1 MSAMVN
7 IMLFIIC
14 FNAAV
19 SAVNISQ
26 VFSRDDSI
34 VFNSSLPNAN
44 QAEIDARI
52 LSMNNTQNSDSEY
65 FGQNIFSS
73 ALQDLRGA
81 ASAITGLADSL
92 RLFMVGVISP
102 GQILQTMC
110 EELAQD
116 PNATGLCN
124 TSTGLG
130 QLIQW
135 INRLVYVMYFIFII
149 QFVANRSYKG
159 MG

>member
-7 IMLFIIC
+7 IMVFIIC

-19 SAVNISQ
+19 SVVNVSN
-26 VFSRDDSI
+26 VFARDEAN
-34 VFNSSLPNAN
+34 VFNYSLPNAN
-44 QAEIDARI
+44 QQSIDDKI
-52 LSMNNTQNSDSEY
+52 LAMNNSQSADSEY

-102 GQILQTMC
+102 GQILQNMC
-110 EELAQD
+110 KEIAQD
-116 PNATGLCN
+116 PNAIGICSE
-124 TSTGLG
+124 STGLG
-130 QLIQW
+130 KIILW
-135 INRLVYVMYFIFII
+135 INRLVYVMYFIFIV
-149 QFVANRSYKG
+149 QFFANRSYKG
-159 MG
+159 MQ